1 VIVLSETLT
10 VHFSLIPSGAT
21 QIAALGVD
29 GLAMSFTERAKEA
42 FETKGL
48 AKPVTKIGKLYDV
61 LPEIER
67 MILAGRP
74 GKEIREWLADSG
86 LTLTEFA
93 YKNYLARARRRKKK
107 IDATAAQFRGIEVP
121 DHSVIC
127 PPNSVEKPRTSNE
140 PVRQSSPLPVPNS
153 RIIRPEPAPNT
164 PMNKLPDKSK
174 FI

>member
-1 VIVLSETLT
+1 MLSETLT
-10 VHFSLIPSGAT
+10 ARISLIPSGAT
-21 QIAALGVD
+21 QIAALEVD
-29 GLAMSFTERAKEA
+29 GLTTSFTERAKEA

-61 LPEIER
+61 LPEIEQ

-86 LTLTEFA
+86 LILTEFA

-107 IDATAAQFRGIEVP
+107 IAATAAHVQVIEVP
-121 DHSVIC
+121 SHSVIF
-127 PPNSVEKPRTSNE
+127 PPNSVEKTKTSIE
-140 PVRQSSPLPVPNS
+140 SVRESSPLPVPNT
-153 RIIRPEPAPNT
+153 RIIRAEPALNT
-164 PMNKLPDKSK
+164 PMNKLPDKRQ